1 MQDHRRIQSNNKLFT
16 NNFTHNSI
24 DIYYVSL
31 GILVCQAGCV
41 LESLDKL
48 MEDHGFIMPLDLG
61 AKGRYAYCSMT
72 TRGLSFTSGPVDAV
86 FLESK
91 YKVN

>member
-1 MQDHRRIQSNNKLFT
+1 
-16 NNFTHNSI
+16 
-24 DIYYVSL
+24 
-31 GILVCQAGCV
+31 
-41 LESLDKL
+41 

-72 TRGLSFTSGPVDAV
+72 MSGLSFTSGPVDAV